1 MLKGDAH
8 HRYADAFL
16 ACLRDG
22 FIKISLKAVSMHLI
36 VIVSLTDILRQLAS
50 LRTTVS
56 CNTCSLYSELTM
68 ALGHAL
74 DPFCETLLTPL
85 LRMASFTKKIVAQ
98 QSQSVVTTIL
108 TYTSPQ
114 PRMSLQLLSNTLQEK
129 TVQARAFVIAHIK
142 NYVEVHGT
150 RSKSAIDSSGGAEI
164 LEKCMKRALADA
176 NVGVRENA
184 RVCFWVFESV
194 WHERAVAILGTLDSL
209 ARKQLEKVCPD
220 PNAAAAIIPP
230 TTPKNLKKTSV
241 AAAIAASR
249 AKAKAIATSP
259 PTLRHQA
266 TSTSHAVRAISP
278 TPGLHQ
284 SGSPPTSPRSRILSG
299 SPIARTA
306 SSPGGVPRSHS
317 RSTSSSS
324 TSTPPEAIR
333 RATSSPLAGSPPRNS
348 VLRRAAETALPASPP
363 PSTTNLV
370 QHSPIHYSPTARRT
384 NTPRVPAAVPVP
396 PRPSTIISMMNGHHD
411 DSLLLANEVPI
422 PEDSDS
428 DESLNLMSFSTPFET
443 YPPFPLA
450 KSDSQVRSL
459 SPKSTDSR
467 PNITDAL
474 STPEHIQGEIV
485 EDALRARAEQAESAA
500 ERLLELVDSDDS
512 SSHHPSIPASLL
524 VGGNGHASPNL
535 KVKYPPN
542 FAPPVTPVNRNTRI
556 LKQAALFQNSP
567 AYNGTAPSLVDV
579 LKDRKNESS
588 WWLKRV
594 KCSYGLSRPSRR

>member
-8 HRYADAFL
+8 LRYAETFL
-16 ACLRDG
+16 ACLKES
-22 FIKISLKAVSMHLI
+22 FIKISLKAVSMHSI
-36 VIVSLTDILRQLAS
+36 VIVSLTDILFQLAS

-56 CNTCSLYSELTM
+56 CNACSLYSELTM
-68 ALGHAL
+68 ALGHGM
-74 DPFCETLLTPL
+74 DPFFETLLTPL

-108 TYTSPQ
+108 THTFPQ
-114 PRMSLQLLSNTLQEK
+114 PRMTLQLLSNTLQEK

-142 NYVEVHGT
+142 NYIEVHGM
-150 RSKSAIDSSGGAEI
+150 RSQSAIESSGGAEI

-266 TSTSHAVRAISP
+266 TSTSHTIRATSP
-278 TPGLHQ
+278 TPVYPNV
-284 SGSPPTSPRSRILSG
+284 SPPTSPRTRIVSG
-299 SPIARTA
+299 SPIARTT
-306 SSPGGVPRSHS
+306 SSGGVPRSHS
-317 RSTSSSS
+317 RSASSSS

-363 PSTTNLV
+363 PSSANLV
-370 QHSPIHYSPTARRT
+370 QHSPVHYSPTARQT
-384 NTPRVPAAVPVP
+384 GAPRAPVAVPVP
-396 PRPSTIISMMNGHHD
+396 PRPSTIISMMNGNND
-411 DSLLLANEVPI
+411 DSLLLASEVPI

-428 DESLNLMSFSTPFET
+428 DPDESINLMSFSTPFEI

-450 KSDSQVRSL
+450 KSDSQVHSF

-467 PNITDAL
+467 PNISNAL
-474 STPEHIQGEIV
+474 STPEHIQGEVV

-512 SSHHPSIPASLL
+512 SSPSSIPASLL
-524 VGGNGHASPNL
+524 LGANGHTSPSP
-535 KVKYPPN
+535 KVKHPPT
-542 FAPPVTPVNRNTRI
+542 FVPPVTPINRNKRI

-567 AYNGTAPSLVDV
+567 AYNGTAPSLMDV

-594 KCSYGLSRPSRR
+594 KCSYGLARPPRR